1 VLAIAWIEISL
12 KFSFPRFDNGDLGN
26 GLGLPAN
33 VHLVAPA
40 AFIIWALFFAAGAD
54 MAAATT
60 VAIATVTGATAGL
73 VLMVASPAT
82 LASLLVGVVLGLLST
97 VLAASLGA
105 GTTSRAKTALARTS
119 RSRPHAPWRGGRT
132 ESAGPATEPTPS
144 KSPHHGGSGRKE
156 MPVAEA
162 HVPALTPEGR
172 TGLYVDG
179 HWVTPQEHKTF
190 EVRDPSTGQSI
201 ATVVDAGPAD
211 ALRALD
217 AAVAAQD
224 MWSSTPPRDRA
235 NILRHA
241 YDRLWDRR
249 DEVAT
254 TITREMGKSL
264 TEAQAEVRY
273 GAEFLRWFSEEAVRI
288 GGRWGVLPEGTGS
301 LHVARKPVGPCYLV
315 TPWNFPLAMATRK
328 IAPALAA
335 GCTVVLKP
343 ADLTPLTAML
353 LVDVLEEAGLPPG
366 VVNLVTST
374 RPAPISQTLLADP
387 RLRKLS
393 FTGSTTVGRLLLAQA
408 AQRVLRCSM
417 ELGGNAPFIVLEGAD
432 VDAAVEGALAAKFRN
447 VGQACTAANRFLVH
461 DSLADEFAGLLAA
474 RTGALKLG
482 PGLAKDTDLGPMIT
496 QGAVDRSLRII
507 DDAVQ
512 RGAALLT
519 GGSQLERPG
528 HFLEPTVLMDVSRDS
543 LAMTEEIFA
552 PIAPIARFDTRQDA
566 LERANVTDYGLAAYV
581 FAPTLE
587 AGQAVAAE
595 LEAGIVGINMGVISN
610 AAAPFGGVKSSGLG
624 REGGIE
630 GIDEYLSIQY
640 RAAPLAR

>member
-1 VLAIAWIEISL
+1 
-12 KFSFPRFDNGDLGN
+12 
-26 GLGLPAN
+26 
-33 VHLVAPA
+33 
-40 AFIIWALFFAAGAD
+40 
-54 MAAATT
+54 
-60 VAIATVTGATAGL
+60 
-73 VLMVASPAT
+73 
-82 LASLLVGVVLGLLST
+82 
-97 VLAASLGA
+97 
-105 GTTSRAKTALARTS
+105 
-119 RSRPHAPWRGGRT
+119 
-132 ESAGPATEPTPS
+132 
-144 KSPHHGGSGRKE
+144 

-162 HVPALTPEGR
+162 HVPVLTLEGR

-179 HWVTPQEHKTF
+179 RWVTPREHETF

-224 MWSSTPPRDRA
+224 MWASTPSRDRA
-235 NILRHA
+235 NTLRDA

-249 DEVAT
+249 DEVAA

-288 GGRWGVLPEGTGS
+288 GGRWGVLPEGAGS
-301 LHVARKPVGPCYLV
+301 LQVARKPVGPCYLV
-315 TPWNFPLAMATRK
+315 TPWNFPLAMVTRK

-374 RPAPISQTLLADP
+374 RPAPISETLLADP

-447 VGQACTAANRFLVH
+447 VGQACTAANRLLVH
-461 DSLADEFAGLLAA
+461 DSLADEFAGRLAA
-474 RTGALKLG
+474 RTRALKLG
-482 PGLAKDTDLGPMIT
+482 PGLAKETDLGPMIT

-519 GGSQLERPG
+519 GGRQLERPG

-543 LAMTEEIFA
+543 LAMTEEVFA

-566 LERANVTDYGLAAYV
+566 LETANVTDYGLAAYV

-595 LEAGIVGINMGVISN
+595 LEVGMVGINMGVISN

-640 RAAPLAR
+640 RAAPLALRTTTAGRQQCAL

>member
-1 VLAIAWIEISL
+1 
-12 KFSFPRFDNGDLGN
+12 
-26 GLGLPAN
+26 
-33 VHLVAPA
+33 
-40 AFIIWALFFAAGAD
+40 
-54 MAAATT
+54 
-60 VAIATVTGATAGL
+60 
-73 VLMVASPAT
+73 
-82 LASLLVGVVLGLLST
+82 
-97 VLAASLGA
+97 
-105 GTTSRAKTALARTS
+105 
-119 RSRPHAPWRGGRT
+119 
-132 ESAGPATEPTPS
+132 
-144 KSPHHGGSGRKE
+144 

-162 HVPALTPEGR
+162 HVPALTLEGR

-249 DEVAT
+249 DEVAA

-335 GCTVVLKP
+335 GCAVVLKP

-461 DSLADEFAGLLAA
+461 DSLADKFAGRLAA
-474 RTGALKLG
+474 RTRALKLG

-566 LERANVTDYGLAAYV
+566 LETANVTDYGLAAYV

-595 LEAGIVGINMGVISN
+595 LEAGMVGINMGVISN

>member
-1 VLAIAWIEISL
+1 MS
-12 KFSFPRFDNGDLGN
+12 
-26 GLGLPAN
+26 
-33 VHLVAPA
+33 
-40 AFIIWALFFAAGAD
+40 
-54 MAAATT
+54 
-60 VAIATVTGATAGL
+60 
-73 VLMVASPAT
+73 
-82 LASLLVGVVLGLLST
+82 
-97 VLAASLGA
+97 
-105 GTTSRAKTALARTS
+105 
-119 RSRPHAPWRGGRT
+119 
-132 ESAGPATEPTPS
+132 
-144 KSPHHGGSGRKE
+144 
-156 MPVAEA
+156 VAEA
-162 HVPALTPEGR
+162 HVPALTLEGR

-179 HWVTPQEHKTF
+179 QWCTPHGGETF
-190 EVRDPSTGQSI
+190 EVRDPSTGQPI

-224 MWSSTPPRDRA
+224 MWSSMAPRERA

-249 DEVAT
+249 DEVAA

-288 GGRWGVLPEGTGS
+288 GGRWSVLPEGTGS
-301 LHVARKPVGPCYLV
+301 LQVARKPVGPCYLV

-328 IAPALAA
+328 VAPALAA
-335 GCTVVLKP
+335 GCTVVVKP

-353 LVDVLEEAGLPPG
+353 LVDVLEETGLPPG
-366 VVNLVTST
+366 VVNLVTGT
-374 RPAPISQTLLADP
+374 RPAPISETLLSDP

-393 FTGSTTVGRLLLAQA
+393 FTGSTAVGRLLLAQA

-432 VDAAVEGALAAKFRN
+432 VGAAVEGALAAKFRN

-461 DSLADEFAGLLAA
+461 DSLADEFAGRLAA
-474 RTGALKLG
+474 RARALKLG

-496 QGAVDRSLRII
+496 QDAVDRSLRII

-519 GGSQLERPG
+519 GGRQLERPG
-528 HFLEPTVLMDVSRDS
+528 HFLEPTVLMDVSGDS

-552 PIAPIARFDTRQDA
+552 PIAPIARFETRQDA
-566 LERANVTDYGLAAYV
+566 LETANATDYGLAAYV
-581 FAPTLE
+581 FAPTVE

-595 LEAGIVGINMGVISN
+595 LEAGMVGINVGVISN
-610 AAAPFGGVKSSGLG
+610 AAAPFGGVKNSGLG